1 MACVAPLPIEIPVS
15 VDQDSLK
22 RMTNAPSSPSYLQ
35 SKDESSYSFNQKGS
49 QGLALPSS
57 ETSALPVKTP
67 IPYKMENPMP
77 LPMADT
83 NIHSGKDNEKTKLRQ
98 FEFPVALPN
107 SDTKVDPLSFQSY
120 LSHPF
125 TQHRQQKFQEQQT
138 HQPKPHQTYASKYT
152 SYTNSSQTRVRVNSS
167 AYHKPSTTSAL
178 SLIEKEKMTFQY
190 QSHRDSLLSPPPPP
204 YLHSDHGPNSPF
216 STKSNKRKSLPVSAS
231 SSSPTIAASRT
242 ARELKRHS
250 LPVTPSPA
258 SGVQWPSAM
267 TMTVAAV
274 TRPKLARTLPPQ
286 AIPLFYPSGGELRS
300 PSPLSAVTPTAVFTP
315 RSASRLIDR
324 SETETLYSIR
334 SNVALP
340 SASMHRLRGLHL
352 AGLKHPLTAAGA
364 QRSTKEQFPSF
375 WQDAKE
381 HRMHWAFY
389 SFGVMAI
396 GSLVW
401 VAMMPALFALAAV
414 LPVVVAL
421 VLGAQY
427 GGYHWRRRKYNKQQL
442 KDRQLSATAIS
453 SMRAASAALTHS
465 RSSSMVPHAPLGAA
479 HVQTSHAHRG
489 SQSSMHTSVGSIN
502 SDSFLEPHH
511 PSPPPN
517 LKSQF
522 QHQYYRS
529 SASMSH
535 PLSPPRRFAEGYCPN
550 AGSRSQSPSPE
561 YRQSWQTQQ
570 SQKTLGG
577 NSSNR
582 QSQAMQR
589 QNSASSVASSE
600 TVSSSSTASEA
611 QCDPPKDAS
620 ILPAPAVESLV
631 VDPIPESATQ
641 ALPSPDSPTLESAMM
656 PPPPAYVSRKCEEM
670 LMLAE
675 SEASGD
681 AETAAGETLSEK
693 ARLSVALPE
702 IASMGNLSSE
712 FSIDFGTFQY

>member
-1 MACVAPLPIEIPVS
+1 MS
-15 VDQDSLK
+15 
-22 RMTNAPSSPSYLQ
+22 NAPSSPGYFP
-35 SKDESSYSFNQKGS
+35 SKDESSHSFTRSGS
-49 QGLALPSS
+49 T
-57 ETSALPVKTP
+57 TSTLLMMIP
-67 IPYKMENPMP
+67 IPHKNQNLLP
-77 LPMADT
+77 LPLADS
-83 NIHSGKDNEKTKLRQ
+83 NNLCGKDDEKTKLQ
-98 FEFPVALPN
+98 HFEFPVALPN
-107 SDTKVDPLSFQSY
+107 SDTKVDPLSYQSY
-120 LSHPF
+120 LNHPF

-152 SYTNSSQTRVRVNSS
+152 SYTNSSQTRVRVSAS

-190 QSHRDSLLSPPPPP
+190 QSHRDSMISPPPPP
-204 YLHSDHGPNSPF
+204 YLHSDHGPNTPF
-216 STKSNKRKSLPVSAS
+216 SAKSNKRNSLPVSAS
-231 SSSPTIAASRT
+231 SSSPTVAAART

-286 AIPLFYPSGGELRS
+286 AIALFYPSGGELRS

-315 RSASRLIDR
+315 RSASRLLDR
-324 SETETLYSIR
+324 SETETLYS
-334 SNVALP
+334 
-340 SASMHRLRGLHL
+340 M
-352 AGLKHPLTAAGA
+352 
-364 QRSTKEQFPSF
+364 
-375 WQDAKE
+375 
-381 HRMHWAFY
+381 
-389 SFGVMAI
+389 
-396 GSLVW
+396 
-401 VAMMPALFALAAV
+401 
-414 LPVVVAL
+414 
-421 VLGAQY
+421 
-427 GGYHWRRRKYNKQQL
+427 
-442 KDRQLSATAIS
+442 
-453 SMRAASAALTHS
+453 
-465 RSSSMVPHAPLGAA
+465 
-479 HVQTSHAHRG
+479 
-489 SQSSMHTSVGSIN
+489 

-535 PLSPPRRFAEGYCPN
+535 PLSPPRRFAEGYCPH
-550 AGSRSQSPSPE
+550 AESRSQSPSPE

-577 NSSNR
+577 GSNR

-600 TVSSSSTASEA
+600 TVSSSSTTSEA
-611 QCDPPKDAS
+611 QCNPPKDAS
-620 ILPAPAVESLV
+620 VPPAVKSLV
-631 VDPIPESATQ
+631 ADPVSEPAIQ
-641 ALPSPDSPTLESAMM
+641 APPTPGSPTLESAMM
-656 PPPPAYVSRKCEEM
+656 PPPPAYVSRKCEET
-670 LMLAE
+670 LMTAE
-675 SEASGD
+675 SDASGN
-681 AETAAGETLSEK
+681 AETAVRETLSEK

>member
-1 MACVAPLPIEIPVS
+1 MACVAPLPMDIPTS
-15 VDQDSLK
+15 VVPDQDTLK
-22 RMTNAPSSPSYLQ
+22 SMTNAPTSPDHSPPN
-35 SKDESSYSFNQKGS
+35 DDSSYSLTRNGS
-49 QGLALPSS
+49 ATSTLPMM
-57 ETSALPVKTP
+57 TP
-67 IPYKMENPMP
+67 IPYKNENLLP
-77 LPMADT
+77 LPLADPISFT
-83 NIHSGKDNEKTKLRQ
+83 GKDDEKTKLRQ

-107 SDTKVDPLSFQSY
+107 SDIKVDPLSYQSY
-120 LSHPF
+120 LNHPF

-138 HQPKPHQTYASKYT
+138 HQQKPHQTYASKYT
-152 SYTNSSQTRVRVNSS
+152 SYTNSSQTRVRVSS
-167 AYHKPSTTSAL
+167 NAYHKPSTTSAL

-190 QSHRDSLLSPPPPP
+190 QSHRDSMVSPPPPP
-204 YLHSDHGPNSPF
+204 YLHSDRGPNTPF
-216 STKSNKRKSLPVSAS
+216 SAMSNKRKSLPASASAS
-231 SSSPTIAASRT
+231 SPTVAAART

-258 SGVQWPSAM
+258 LGVQWPSAM

-315 RSASRLIDR
+315 RSASRLQDR

-340 SASMHRLRGLHL
+340 SASTHRLRGLHL
-352 AGLKHPLTAAGA
+352 AGMQHPLTAAGTS
-364 QRSTKEQFPSF
+364 RSTREHFPTF

-427 GGYHWRRRKYNKQQL
+427 GGYRWRRRKYTKQQL

-453 SMRAASAALTHS
+453 SMRAASAALSHS
-465 RSSSMVPHAPLGAA
+465 RSSSMLPHAPTVTVPV
-479 HVQTSHAHRG
+479 HTSHAHRG

-535 PLSPPRRFAEGYCPN
+535 PLSPPRRFAEGYCPH
-550 AGSRSQSPSPE
+550 AESRSQSPSPE

-577 NSSNR
+577 SSNR

-611 QCDPPKDAS
+611 QCDPPKVAP
-620 ILPAPAVESLV
+620 LPPVVKSLV
-631 VDPIPESATQ
+631 VEPVSEPANQAT
-641 ALPSPDSPTLESAMM
+641 PSPESPTLESAMM
-656 PPPPAYVSRKCEEM
+656 PPPPAYVSRKCEET
-670 LMLAE
+670 LMMAE
-675 SEASGD
+675 SDANGD
-681 AETAAGETLSEK
+681 AEASAGETLSEK

-702 IASMGNLSSE
+702 IASMGDLSSE
-712 FSIDFGTFQY
+712 FSIDFGSFQY

>member
-1 MACVAPLPIEIPVS
+1 MKVYDELKEARPKLTTWE
-15 VDQDSLK
+15 DSNNLC
-22 RMTNAPSSPSYLQ
+22 
-35 SKDESSYSFNQKGS
+35 
-49 QGLALPSS
+49 
-57 ETSALPVKTP
+57 
-67 IPYKMENPMP
+67 
-77 LPMADT
+77 
-83 NIHSGKDNEKTKLRQ
+83 GKDDEKTKLRQ

-107 SDTKVDPLSFQSY
+107 SDTKVDPLSYQSY
-120 LSHPF
+120 LNHPF

-152 SYTNSSQTRVRVNSS
+152 SYTNSSQTRVRVSAS

-190 QSHRDSLLSPPPPP
+190 QSHRDSMLSPPPPP
-204 YLHSDHGPNSPF
+204 YLHSDHGPNTPF
-216 STKSNKRKSLPVSAS
+216 SAKGNKRNSLPVSAS
-231 SSSPTIAASRT
+231 SSSPTVAAART

-286 AIPLFYPSGGELRS
+286 AIALFYPSGGELRS

-315 RSASRLIDR
+315 RSASRLLDR
-324 SETETLYSIR
+324 SETETLYSMR

-340 SASMHRLRGLHL
+340 SASTHRLKGLHL
-352 AGLKHPLTAAGA
+352 AGMQHPLTAAGA
-364 QRSTKEQFPSF
+364 KR
-375 WQDAKE
+375 
-381 HRMHWAFY
+381 
-389 SFGVMAI
+389 
-396 GSLVW
+396 SLVW

-465 RSSSMVPHAPLGAA
+465 RSSSMVPHAPIGAV
-479 HVQTSHAHRG
+479 HVHTSHAHRG

-535 PLSPPRRFAEGYCPN
+535 PLSPPRRFAEGYCPH
-550 AGSRSQSPSPE
+550 AESRSQSPSPE
-561 YRQSWQTQQ
+561 YRQSWQTQK

-577 NSSNR
+577 GSNR

-611 QCDPPKDAS
+611 QCNPPKDAS
-620 ILPAPAVESLV
+620 VPPAVKSLV
-631 VDPIPESATQ
+631 ADPVSESAIQ
-641 ALPSPDSPTLESAMM
+641 ASPSPGLPTLESAMM
-656 PPPPAYVSRKCEEM
+656 PPPPAYVSRKCEET
-670 LMLAE
+670 LMTAE
-675 SEASGD
+675 SDASGN
-681 AETAAGETLSEK
+681 AVAAVRETLSEK

>member
-1 MACVAPLPIEIPVS
+1 MACVASLPVDIPTS
-15 VDQDSLK
+15 VVPDQDTLK
-22 RMTNAPSSPSYLQ
+22 SMTNAPTSPDFSR
-35 SKDESSYSFNQKGS
+35 SNNGS
-49 QGLALPSS
+49 NHSLTRNGSATLTLPMM
-57 ETSALPVKTP
+57 TP
-67 IPYKMENPMP
+67 IPYRNEHLSP
-77 LPMADT
+77 LPLADP
-83 NIHSGKDNEKTKLRQ
+83 ISFSGKDDEKTKLRQ
-98 FEFPVALPN
+98 FEFPVTLPN
-107 SDTKVDPLSFQSY
+107 SDIKVDPLSYQSY
-120 LSHPF
+120 LNHPF

-138 HQPKPHQTYASKYT
+138 HQSKPHQTYASKYT
-152 SYTNSSQTRVRVNSS
+152 SYTNSSKTRVRVSS
-167 AYHKPSTTSAL
+167 NAYQKPSTTSAL

-190 QSHRDSLLSPPPPP
+190 QSHRDSMISPPPPP
-204 YLHSDHGPNSPF
+204 YLHSDHGPNTPF
-216 STKSNKRKSLPVSAS
+216 SAKSNKRKSLPVSAS
-231 SSSPTIAASRT
+231 SSSPTVAAART

-286 AIPLFYPSGGELRS
+286 AIPLFYPNGGELRS

-315 RSASRLIDR
+315 RSASRLQDR

-340 SASMHRLRGLHL
+340 SASTHRLKGLHL
-352 AGLKHPLTAAGA
+352 AGMQHPLTAAGA
-364 QRSTKEQFPSF
+364 ARSSREHFPTF

-389 SFGVMAI
+389 SFGFMAI

-414 LPVVVAL
+414 VPVVVAL

-427 GGYHWRRRKYNKQQL
+427 GGYHWRRRKFNKQQL

-465 RSSSMVPHAPLGAA
+465 RSSSMLPHAPIGPMPV
-479 HVQTSHAHRG
+479 HTSHAHRG

-511 PSPPPN
+511 PSLPPN

-522 QHQYYRS
+522 QHQYYKS

-535 PLSPPRRFAEGYCPN
+535 PLSPPRRFAEGYCPH
-550 AGSRSQSPSPE
+550 AESRSQSPSPE

-570 SQKTLGG
+570 SRKTLGG
-577 NSSNR
+577 NSIR

-611 QCDPPKDAS
+611 HCDPPKVAPLS
-620 ILPAPAVESLV
+620 PAVKSLV
-631 VDPIPESATQ
+631 VEPISESVIQAT
-641 ALPSPDSPTLESAMM
+641 PSPASPTSESVMM
-656 PPPPAYVSRKCEEM
+656 PPPPAYVSRKCEET
-670 LMLAE
+670 LMMAE
-675 SEASGD
+675 SDANGNAEA
-681 AETAAGETLSEK
+681 ATGETLSEK